1 MDKNDREK
9 NIDSFVDSIE
19 SQKEWKKKLKDKL
32 KIFKKKFKDE
42 LNEYEFVIGV
52 KKLYKLKL
60 GGYIRYVNFNNELR
74 WGGILLKVYKD
85 ETTGRNILVLGN
97 SNFRRNILSYEN
109 NYVFYKGHMTQ
120 SDKTRKLFISF
131 LEKYKDL
138 E

>member
-9 NIDSFVDSIE
+9 NIDSFVDGIK
-19 SQKEWKKKLKDKL
+19 SQKEWKNNLKE
-32 KIFKKKFKDE
+32 KIKILKKKFKDE
-42 LNEYEFVIGV
+42 LNEYDSVIGV
-52 KKLYKLKL
+52 KNLYKLKL

-74 WGGILLKVYKD
+74 WGGILLKIYKD
-85 ETTGRNILVLGN
+85 KVTDRNILVLGN

-109 NYVFYKGHMTQ
+109 NYIFYKGHTTQ